1 MWLPAVPRL
10 PPQQA
15 RGERPWYGDR
25 EGWKKRGWQL
35 WGAPWGQTQPLSDT
49 EGPVLPPE
57 CAPGR
62 DHPVSSL
69 VPTQFVPSCG
79 ECVPPPQPQKPH
91 SGHRWGVDI
100 PVPICPP
107 VLTRLWKLL
116 HEVRVK
122 FGIES
127 RCPCGEGTAE
137 RSLAESPGGQVRG
150 GGCGCWGKR
159 GCRCTPTPP
168 RACLGRGMWLP
179 PGSPPARGCCRS
191 RRGPQCPPCHP
202 AATAPPSPPGPSR
215 KVGGVRD
222 AAPRFFLGRWIG
234 GGDTQRMA
242 WATLTALSPRAERAE
257 EAPPSPGQPPVRGG
271 PVQTT
276 TLCDLLASTAVKLC
290 LGQDGVRMAF
300 APVAPALP
308 SVSLDPPTAAQPAFG

>member
-35 WGAPWGQTQPLSDT
+35 WGAPWGQTHPLSDT

-91 SGHRWGVDI
+91 SGHRWGVDT

-122 FGIES
+122 FGIEC

-150 GGCGCWGKR
+150 GAVDAGEKGGAGAPQPRPGRVWGGGCGSH
-159 GCRCTPTPP
+159 PDPHL
-168 RACLGRGMWLP
+168 LGGVA
-179 PGSPPARGCCRS
+179 GAAGGRS
-191 RRGPQCPPCHP
+191 AHP
-202 AATAPPSPPGPSR
+202 ATPQ
-215 KVGGVRD
+215 
-222 AAPRFFLGRWIG
+222 PRPRRAHPAHQGR
-234 GGDTQRMA
+234 
-242 WATLTALSPRAERAE
+242 
-257 EAPPSPGQPPVRGG
+257 
-271 PVQTT
+271 
-276 TLCDLLASTAVKLC
+276 
-290 LGQDGVRMAF
+290 
-300 APVAPALP
+300 
-308 SVSLDPPTAAQPAFG
+308 